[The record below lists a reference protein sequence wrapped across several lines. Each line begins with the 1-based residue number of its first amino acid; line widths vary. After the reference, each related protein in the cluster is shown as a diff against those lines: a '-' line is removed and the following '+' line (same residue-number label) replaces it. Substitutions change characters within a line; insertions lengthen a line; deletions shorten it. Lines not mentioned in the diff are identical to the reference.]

1 MPICDPIDYS
11 MVHAAVHA
19 VSEGWCPSPSPG
31 ACSNSCPYSWWCH
44 PTISSSVIPF
54 SFCTQSFPASG
65 FFSQWVSSS
74 HQIAKA
80 LELQLRHKSFQ
91 GIFRVDFLNRVDTW
105 WLNYPFSTLCIFQY
119 LTKSAEASWAP
130 LGELIRWDDDDFTK
144 SGYSDLFLVKQQ
156 FVEYDFS
163 GRCSH
168 ICVTLVLLIH
178 CQLACC

>member
-1 MPICDPIDYS
+1 MLQS
-11 MVHAAVHA
+11 MQLVKDDVLHHLQELAQTPVPTVGDAIQPSHPL
-19 VSEGWCPSPSPG
+19 STPSPPDSIFP
-31 ACSNSCPYSWWCH
+31 SMR
-44 PTISSSVIPF
+44 IPF
-54 SFCTQSFPASG
+54 
-65 FFSQWVSSS
+65 QWVSSS
-74 HQIAKA
+74 HQVAKG
-80 LELQLRHKSFQ
+80 LGLQLQHQSFQ
-91 GIFRVDFLNRVDTW
+91 GIFRVDFLNRVDSW

-119 LTKSAEASWAP
+119 LTKSVEASWAP